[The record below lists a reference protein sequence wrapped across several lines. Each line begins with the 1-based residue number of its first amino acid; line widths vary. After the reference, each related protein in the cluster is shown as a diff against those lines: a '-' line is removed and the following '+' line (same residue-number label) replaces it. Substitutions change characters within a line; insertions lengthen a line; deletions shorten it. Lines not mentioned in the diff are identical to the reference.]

1 LETLE
6 TTGWSADRVTH
17 RETQT
22 PKASLAPT
30 KAGDAVA
37 GVGQGQISQIIQ
49 NVLVQLLGGGGI
61 LGGGPGGPRGPAPG
75 GPQETHTQFIT
86 HTRTL
91 LTTMTQTDTV
101 LVPVNYRGS
110 EIYQTVTE
118 QNVVTKTTTDFS
130 VQTLLSYAPASEP
143 FYPLAPTLHR
153 AVRIVPNENP
163 VANLANL
170 YNFNKPPQILSTSF
184 VTETLTQVTT
194 VSTDLTTPI
203 TVTLG
208 ARELLTEIIEPTTMV
223 LTTTSLSTKTILL
236 ENTKNSQLPTSNAAQ
251 IQSYAKR
258 LQLVKTLLSLKQ
270 H

>member
-1 LETLE
+1 
-6 TTGWSADRVTH
+6 
-17 RETQT
+17 
-22 PKASLAPT
+22 
-30 KAGDAVA
+30 
-37 GVGQGQISQIIQ
+37 
-49 NVLVQLLGGGGI
+49 
-61 LGGGPGGPRGPAPG
+61 
-75 GPQETHTQFIT
+75 
-86 HTRTL
+86 L

-118 QNVVTKTTTDFS
+118 QNVVTKTTTDYS

-170 YNFNKPPQILSTSF
+170 YNFNRPPPILSTSF
-184 VTETLTQVTT
+184 VTNTLTQVTT
-194 VSTDLTTPI
+194 VSTNLTTPI

-236 ENTKNSQLPTSNAAQ
+236 ENSKSAQLPTSNAAQ

-270 H
+270 Q